1 MEVGLPTLRT
11 TQLDAGG
18 NEAAIEEADFAESRR
33 ETILLHLTN
42 YQSVLSKQRQT
53 HVNPKEFQVGDLVL
67 RKTIST
73 AIKPKHRKF
82 GQNWEGL
89 YVITASNGTRS
100 YHLQD
105 MDSRRIP
112 NPWNVANVMN
122 YYH

>member
-53 HVNPKEFQVGDLVL
+53 HVNLKEFQVGDLVL

-73 AIKPKHRKF
+73 AIKPKHGKF

-89 YVITASNGTRS
+89 YLITASNGTRS